1 MKRPNSK
8 KAAVLAL
15 FLSITLLSGLKA
27 AEIPSQSGDK
37 TDKLNFVFVLIDD
50 MGWTDLGCFGSSFYE
65 TPNIDRLCADGMKFT
80 NAYAA
85 CSVCSPTRA
94 SIMSGKY
101 PARINLTN
109 YIGGAARGKLLPAFY
124 NHQMASEEITL
135 AEAFKENGY
144 TTFFTGK
151 WHLGEDPK
159 YWPEHQGFDI
169 NKGGWRAGTPSYRYK
184 NKEGKMVGTNKKFR
198 GGFFVPYNNPKL
210 QDGPEGEYLTDRLT
224 DESVKFLEEHKDEPF
239 LLYLSHYAVHNPQ
252 QAKKEYIEKYE
263 KKLAKMTTLGSEII
277 EFEPEH
283 RNKNRLIQNQP
294 VYAAMIQ
301 SVDESVGRVI
311 EKLKV
316 LGLEK
321 NTAVIFMSDNGG
333 LSTSEGMPTSNLPL
347 RAGKGWAYE
356 GGVREPVIVKW
367 PGVAKPG
374 SVCDVPIISND
385 FYPTMLDM
393 ANLPL
398 KPKQH
403 VDGVSFASLLK
414 GKKKLDRKAIYW
426 HYPHYSNQ
434 GDTPS
439 SSVRMG
445 DYKYIEHYEKDSIAE
460 LYNLKDDLGERNN
473 LTKKIPGKVKELKS
487 MLHKWLKS
495 VDAKMSKPN
504 PNYKPR
510 KRRN

>member
-1 MKRPNSK
+1 MNRSDLKIT
-8 KAAVLAL
+8 AILAL
-15 FLSITLLSGLKA
+15 FLSTILLSSLNA
-27 AEIPSQSGDK
+27 ANIPIKKDMN

-65 TPNIDRLCADGMKFT
+65 TPNIDRLCDEGMKFT

-101 PARINLTN
+101 PARIDLTN
-109 YIGGAARGKLLPAFY
+109 YIGGGARGKLLPAFY
-124 NHQMASEEITL
+124 NHQMASEEITM

-151 WHLGEDPK
+151 WHLGGDPK

-169 NKGGWRAGTPSYRYK
+169 NKGGWRKGAPSYSYT
-184 NKEGKMVGTNKKFR
+184 NEEGKKVSTNKKFK
-198 GGFFVPYNNPKL
+198 GGYFPPYDNPRL
-210 QDGPEGEYLTDRLT
+210 DDGPEGEYLTERLT
-224 DESVKFLEEHKDEPF
+224 DESIKFLEQRDKDKPF

-252 QAKKEYIEKYE
+252 QAKKEYIEKFE
-263 KKLAKMTTLGSEII
+263 RKLSKMKKNEGP

-283 RNKNRLIQNQP
+283 RNKTRLIQNQP
-294 VYAAMIQ
+294 IYAAMVQ
-301 SVDESVGRVI
+301 HVDDSVGRVMKKI
-311 EKLKV
+311 KE

-356 GGVREPVIVKW
+356 GGIREPVMVKW
-367 PGVAKPG
+367 PGVTKPG

-393 ANLPL
+393 ASLPL

-439 SSVRMG
+439 ATIRMG
-445 DYKYIEHYEKDSIAE
+445 DYKYIEHFEKGSIAE

-473 LTKKIPGKVKELKS
+473 LAKKMPGKTKELKS

-495 VDAKMSKPN
+495 VDAKMPKPN

>member
-1 MKRPNSK
+1 MLK
-8 KAAVLAL
+8 KTAILAL
-15 FLSITLLSGLKA
+15 FLSTILLSSLNA
-27 AEIPSQSGDK
+27 ANIPTKGARN

-50 MGWTDLGCFGSSFYE
+50 MGWTDLGCFGSTFYE

-94 SIMSGKY
+94 SIMTGKY
-101 PARINLTN
+101 PARIDLTN
-109 YIGGAARGKLLPAFY
+109 YIGGGARGKLLPAEY
-124 NHQMASEEITL
+124 KKQMESEEITL

-151 WHLGEDPK
+151 WHLGRDPQ
-159 YWPEHQGFDI
+159 YWPENQGFDI
-169 NKGGWRAGTPSYRYK
+169 NKGGWRAGAPSYSYK
-184 NKEGKMVGTNKKFR
+184 NKEGKTVGTDKKFT
-198 GGFFVPYNNPKL
+198 GGYFTPYDNPRL
-210 QDGPEGEYLTDRLT
+210 ENGPEGEYLTDRLT

-263 KKLAKMTTLGSEII
+263 KKLAKMKKTEGP

-283 RNKNRLIQNQP
+283 QNKNRLIQNQP
-294 VYAAMIQ
+294 IYAAMIQ
-301 SVDESVGRVI
+301 SVDDSIGRLVD
-311 EKLKV
+311 KLKE
-316 LGLEK
+316 LALEK

-356 GGVREPVIVKW
+356 GGVREPVFVKW
-367 PGVAKPG
+367 PGVTKPG
-374 SVCDVPIISND
+374 SVCDEPIISND

-393 ANLPL
+393 ASLPL
-398 KPKQH
+398 KPEQH
-403 VDGVSFASLLK
+403 VDGISFASLLK
-414 GKKKLDRKAIYW
+414 GKKNLDRDALYW

-439 SSVRMG
+439 SSIRMG

-473 LTKKIPGKVKELKS
+473 LAKKMPGKVKELKA
-487 MLHKWLKS
+487 MLDKWLKS
-495 VDAKMSKPN
+495 VDAKMPKPN
-504 PNYKPR
+504 PNYTPR
-510 KRRN
+510 KKRN

>member
-1 MKRPNSK
+1 MNRHLK
-8 KAAVLAL
+8 KTAVLAL
-15 FLSITLLSGLKA
+15 ILPALLLSTLNA
-27 AEIPSQSGDK
+27 AEISPK
-37 TDKLNFVFVLIDD
+37 NTKKLNFVFVLIDD
-50 MGWTDLGCFGSSFYE
+50 FGWTDLGCFGSTFYE

-94 SIMSGKY
+94 SILTGKY
-101 PARINLTN
+101 PARIDLTN
-109 YIGGAARGKLLPAFY
+109 YIGGGARGKLLPAEY
-124 NHQMASEEITL
+124 VRHMAPEEVTM

-144 TTFFTGK
+144 TTFFAGK
-151 WHLGEDPK
+151 WHLGRE
-159 YWPEHQGFDI
+159 PEHLPEAQGFDI
-169 NKGGWRAGTPSYRYK
+169 NKGGWRAGAPSYSYK
-184 NKEGKMVGTNKKFR
+184 NREGKRVGTNRTFR

-210 QDGPEGEYLTDRLT
+210 EDGPEGEYLTDRLT
-224 DESVKFLEEHKDEPF
+224 DESVKFLEQHKDEPF

-263 KKLAKMTTLGSEII
+263 KKLARIQKPAGP

-283 RNKNRLIQNQP
+283 RNRNRLIQNQP
-294 VYAAMIQ
+294 IYAAMIQ
-301 SVDESVGRVI
+301 SVDDSVGRVM
-311 EKLKV
+311 EKLKE
-316 LGLEK
+316 LELEQ
-321 NTAVIFMSDNGG
+321 NTAIIFMSDNGG

-356 GGVREPVIVKW
+356 GGIREPVIVKW

-374 SVCDVPIISND
+374 SVCDFPIISND

-403 VDGVSFASLLK
+403 VDGISFASLLK
-414 GKKKLDRKAIYW
+414 GKKKLNRKAIYW

-434 GDTPS
+434 GDSPS
-439 SSVRMG
+439 AAVRAG
-445 DYKYIEHYEKDSIAE
+445 DFKYIEHFEEGSIAE

-473 LTKKIPGKVKELKS
+473 LAKKMPSKLKELKT
-487 MLHKWLKS
+487 MLHKWLIS
-495 VDAKMSKPN
+495 VDAKMPKPN

>member
-1 MKRPNSK
+1 MNRPVLK
-8 KAAVLAL
+8 KTALLAL
-15 FLSITLLSGLKA
+15 ILMAFLLSSLNA
-27 AEIPSQSGDK
+27 ADISPK
-37 TDKLNFVFVLIDD
+37 NTKKLNFVFILIDD
-50 MGWTDLGCFGSSFYE
+50 FGWSDLGCFGSTFYE
-65 TPNIDRLCADGMKFT
+65 TPNIDRLCDEGMKFT

-94 SIMSGKY
+94 SILTGKY
-101 PARINLTN
+101 PARIDLTN
-109 YIGGAARGKLLPAFY
+109 YLGGGAKGKLLPAEY
-124 NHQMASEEITL
+124 VRHMAPEEITM
-135 AEAFKENGY
+135 ADAFKENGY
-144 TTFFTGK
+144 TTFFAGK
-151 WHLGEDPK
+151 WHLGREPQHL
-159 YWPEHQGFDI
+159 PEAHGFDI
-169 NKGGWRAGTPSYRYK
+169 NKGGWRAGAPSYNYK
-184 NKEGKMVGTNKKFR
+184 NKEGKKVGTNKTFR

-210 QDGPEGEYLTDRLT
+210 EDGPEGEYLTDRLT
-224 DESVKFLEEHKDEPF
+224 DESVKFLEEHKNEPF

-252 QAKKEYIEKYE
+252 QAKKEYIEKYK
-263 KKLAKMTTLGSEII
+263 KKLAKMAKPTGP

-283 RNKNRLIQNQP
+283 RHKNRLIQNKP
-294 VYAAMIQ
+294 IYAAMIQ
-301 SVDESVGRVI
+301 SVDDSVGRVMK
-311 EKLKV
+311 KLKE

-321 NTAVIFMSDNGG
+321 NTAIIFMSDNGG

-367 PGVAKPG
+367 PGVTKPG

-403 VDGVSFASLLK
+403 VDGISFASLLK

-439 SSVRMG
+439 AAVRAG
-445 DYKYIEHYEKDSIAE
+445 DYKYIEHFEEGSIAE
-460 LYNLKDDLGERNN
+460 LYNLKDDIGERNN
-473 LTKKIPGKVKELKS
+473 LAKKMPAKTKELKT

-495 VDAKMSKPN
+495 VDAKMPKPN

-510 KRRN
+510 KRRR